1 MFPGARQELV
11 HLLIGKIRVFADKIS
26 LTLKVDGLKD
36 LASEMAVSGYF
47 YEPHGEP
54 EKFPETAQE
63 VLDDGSI
70 RMTMQLES
78 KKIDG
83 HRRVVIPAPGAD
95 RMKQQSL
102 LRAIRNGQRWM
113 EMLINGEAK
122 NITDLAAK
130 LGLKP
135 PYVTRVLGLNNL
147 APDIVEAIVAGAEPD
162 GLSVVQFMKTSRK
175 TGTNNG
181 DFSVSQNGD
190 SGNRLAA
197 GAILPPFLRFNG
209 RVAAVAVVVGAV
221 AKSSEKALVKRFC
234 EKNFTEFLS
243 DLK

>member
-1 MFPGARQELV
+1 MNRGRNGKNDVRLFLRPGR
-11 HLLIGKIRVFADKIS
+11 
-26 LTLKVDGLKD
+26 
-36 LASEMAVSGYF
+36 
-47 YEPHGEP
+47 P
-54 EKFPETAQE
+54 EKANNLIINSLWIVFYVEWHQLTAQE

-147 APDIVEAIVAGAEPD
+147 APDIVEAIVNGAEPD
-162 GLSVVQFMKTSRK
+162 GLSIAQIMKNIPEDWNEQR
-175 TGTNNG
+175 
-181 DFSVSQNGD
+181 
-190 SGNRLAA
+190 RLF
-197 GAILPPFLRFNG
+197 GFQER
-209 RVAAVAVVVGAV
+209 
-221 AKSSEKALVKRFC
+221 
-234 EKNFTEFLS
+234 
-243 DLK
+243 